1 MQKKLIALA
10 IAGLSSVAFAQSNVV
25 IYGVADLGVESASIS
40 NQAANMGNKT
50 RVVSNSSHIGFK
62 GEEDLGNGLKALF
75 QLETALTYGNNADT
89 NGGTNGLNSAAN
101 FGASRDSFLGLSGAF
116 GSVKVGTL
124 TGPYRAQGNA
134 LSYAPGASGVA
145 YTGAIY
151 GTIGGVKT
159 GTDDR
164 TSNAIAYVSPTVNG
178 FNATLLYAA
187 AGNRNTDGAATSV
200 NGKEW
205 QLGLQYAI
213 GGLTLGYAHVTRNEV
228 QFSTLAAALNGA
240 VAVGTPYSDELK
252 ANRLTGKYNFG
263 QGTSIVALWDKQ
275 KYENSAAAL
284 VANPSAERTA
294 WMVGAGHQ
302 FGRSL
307 VSVEYARAKEVE
319 LSTGDLADSDAKQW
333 SLAYSYDLSKRTK
346 VRAYWTKIDNGSAS
360 ASNFYNNA
368 VTGQAAGGDP
378 RSLGASLRHSF

>member
-10 IAGLSSVAFAQSNVV
+10 IAGLSSTAFAQSNVV

-62 GEEDLGNGLKALF
+62 GEEDLGNGLKAIF
-75 QLETALTYGNNADT
+75 QLETALSYGNNADT
-89 NGGTNGLNSAAN
+89 NGGTNGNAAAAN
-101 FGASRDSFLGLSGAF
+101 FGASRDSYLGLSGAF
-116 GSVKVGTL
+116 GTVKAGTL
-124 TGPYRAQGNA
+124 TGPYRAQGTA
-134 LSYAPGASGVA
+134 LSFAPGASGVG

-151 GTIGGVKT
+151 GTINGIKT

-164 TSNAIAYVSPTVNG
+164 SSNAIAYVSPTVNG
-178 FNATLLYAA
+178 FNATLMYAA

-213 GGLTLGYAHVTRNEV
+213 GGLTVGFAHVTKNEV
-228 QFSTLAAALNGA
+228 QLSALAADLPGA
-240 VAVGTPYSDELK
+240 TPASPYNDELK

-275 KYENSAAAL
+275 KYENSSATVAAD
-284 VANPSAERTA
+284 PRAERTA

-302 FGRSL
+302 FGRNM
-307 VSVEYARAKEVE
+307 VSVELARAKEVE
-319 LSTGDLADSDAKQW
+319 LSTGDVADSDAKQW
-333 SLAYSYDLSKRTK
+333 TLAYTYDMGKRTK
-346 VRAYWTKIDNGSAS
+346 VRAYWTKLDNSSAG
-360 ASNFYNNA
+360 AFNFYNNA
-368 VTGQAAGGDP
+368 VTGQTAGGDP